1 MFQGWIILNPFN
13 LRIHKAQH
21 LLFNPLVIG
30 FDSLFEIVG
39 AIFVCEVSDDGNGL
53 VSLIS
58 AETLAE
64 FTTISAWKIFCSIR
78 SSKLSETAPTNMPC
92 VRLEIFGSRNKTIE
106 LRGDGGRLVVAV
118 DGHRL
123 SLLKNLSEAFRE
135 SFRCFAYDLTAKD
148 ISHCVLDNLTLLI
161 SVITRELREVL
172 EAQTNCYF
180 V

>member
-1 MFQGWIILNPFN
+1 M
-13 LRIHKAQH
+13 
-21 LLFNPLVIG
+21 
-30 FDSLFEIVG
+30 
-39 AIFVCEVSDDGNGL
+39 
-53 VSLIS
+53 
-58 AETLAE
+58 
-64 FTTISAWKIFCSIR
+64 R
-78 SSKLSETAPTNMPC
+78 SSKLSETAPTNIPLCEVEILEAGIRLSSC
-92 VRLEIFGSRNKTIE
+92 V
-106 LRGDGGRLVVAV
+106 GDGGRLVVAV